1 MFILNVD
8 LQNNYISQ
16 FRGLIEVLTIEIEKT
31 KRGLSLENKI

>member
-31 KRGLSLENKI
+31 KSGLSLENKI

>member
-1 MFILNVD
+1 MFILNVG